1 MIVNILAY
9 KDFYTTYVIWFNNLY
24 KTVELPYLSGLRSR
38 FLYANHCILKS
49 NKRSNSTEMAA
60 MKKKKRKMGNDKTTI
75 CKQIWTTCSIGLVA
89 WNHRHSY
96 QSKKTNVPDYNGT
109 RYFIKRVIFG

>member
-49 NKRSNSTEMAA
+49 NKRSNSTEMAV

-75 CKQIWTTCSIGLVA
+75 CKQIWTTCSIGLRGTIDIHI
-89 WNHRHSY
+89 NL
-96 QSKKTNVPDYNGT
+96 KKLTCRTITVLD
-109 RYFIKRVIFG
+109 IL